1 MAIDKIISASI
12 TDGTI
17 ATADIA
23 DGAVTSVKTTG
34 VGGIKQAD
42 TWRMNDTYNV
52 SGGVDTL
59 INQYWERA
67 DDNGYG
73 RIGTG
78 MTESSGIFTFPE
90 TGIYMI
96 HHTFRVDAGSTN
108 NYVTVY
114 LSTTTDNS
122 SYDQVTESYSFQSS
136 GSAYTSGNAHCLFDV
151 TNTSNCKVKFTMRSA
166 ANITF
171 AGQTDEN
178 QTYATFIRLGDT

>member
-78 MTESSGIFTFPE
+78 MTESSGIFTF
-90 TGIYMI
+90 
-96 HHTFRVDAGSTN
+96 
-108 NYVTVY
+108 
-114 LSTTTDNS
+114 
-122 SYDQVTESYSFQSS
+122 
-136 GSAYTSGNAHCLFDV
+136 
-151 TNTSNCKVKFTMRSA
+151 
-166 ANITF
+166 
-171 AGQTDEN
+171 
-178 QTYATFIRLGDT
+178 